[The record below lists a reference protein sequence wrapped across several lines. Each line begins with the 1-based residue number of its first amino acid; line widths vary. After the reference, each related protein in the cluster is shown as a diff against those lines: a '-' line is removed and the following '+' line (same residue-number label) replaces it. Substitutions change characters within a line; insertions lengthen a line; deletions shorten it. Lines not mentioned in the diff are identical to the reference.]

1 MFLSNW
7 FALLATVTSS
17 GGTEKKT
24 VLKSTYLMSYF
35 FSPGWSKR
43 TSGEKREGW
52 ACWPEN
58 GLPQREHFKTGK
70 MGFNLIKYLLK
81 PITLAMC

>member
-7 FALLATVTSS
+7 FTLLATVTSS
-17 GGTEKKT
+17 GGTEKNCVKEYLLD
-24 VLKSTYLMSYF
+24 VLFF

-52 ACWPEN
+52 AC
-58 GLPQREHFKTGK
+58 
-70 MGFNLIKYLLK
+70 
-81 PITLAMC
+81 